1 MTEYK
6 ITWILKLFK
15 NGFQFQKIV
24 ETKPKAI
31 ETNVTDDS
39 IRLLKK
45 MTKDGYDSINEIKA
59 STRLGGA

>member
-1 MTEYK
+1 MSEETNK
-6 ITWILKLFK
+6 WFKLF
-15 NGFQFQKIV
+15 GFKIW
-24 ETKPKAI
+24 ELNIKTTTTPERI

-45 MTKDGYDSINEIKA
+45 MTKEGYDSINEIKA